1 MDSLQEI
8 FEKVQMNEEVK
19 IDIKEFEDWL
29 DNIGE
34 DEYNYLEDLTLKKN
48 EEIKNEIF
56 SKYKNNEKLFTSL
69 RMYRYTNNIQEMRVG
84 GYIRWLDKKSENNW
98 KLLNGGILLKINFT
112 NKGTYIVC
120 KNNNKMM
127 QYLFDNYYT
136 FQKIT
141 AEEWMCLM
149 SKEVAKK

>member
-69 RMYRYTNNIQEMRVG
+69 KMYRYTNNIQGLRVG
-84 GYIRWLDKKSENNW
+84 GYIRWLDKKNEENW
-98 KLLNGGILLKINFT
+98 KMLNGGILLKITFT

-120 KNNNKMM
+120 KNNNRMM
-127 QYLFDNYYT
+127 QYLFDKYYT

-149 SKEVAKK
+149 SNEVTNK

>member
-1 MDSLQEI
+1 MC
-8 FEKVQMNEEVK
+8 
-19 IDIKEFEDWL
+19 L
-29 DNIGE
+29 D
-34 DEYNYLEDLTLKKN
+34 YNPDRLHRPAPNLHSGTCRFDTLDTHRSQ
-48 EEIKNEIF
+48 F
-56 SKYKNNEKLFTSL
+56 D
-69 RMYRYTNNIQEMRVG
+69 RYTNNIQEMRVG

-149 SKEVAKK
+149 SNEVAKK

>member
-1 MDSLQEI
+1 
-8 FEKVQMNEEVK
+8 MNEEVK

-69 RMYRYTNNIQEMRVG
+69 KMYRYTNNIQGLRVG
-84 GYIRWLDKKSENNW
+84 GYIRWLDKKNEENW
-98 KLLNGGILLKINFT
+98 KMLNGGILLKITFT

-120 KNNNKMM
+120 KNNNRMM
-127 QYLFDNYYT
+127 QYLFDKYYT

-149 SKEVAKK
+149 SNEVTNK

>member
-69 RMYRYTNNIQEMRVG
+69 KMYRYTNNIQGLRIG
-84 GYIRWLDKKSENNW
+84 GYIRWLDKKNEENW
-98 KLLNGGILLKINFT
+98 KMLNGGILLKITFT

-120 KNNNKMM
+120 KNNNRMM
-127 QYLFDNYYT
+127 QYLFDKYYT

-141 AEEWMCLM
+141 AEEFMCLM
-149 SKEVAKK
+149 SNEVTNK